1 MAQIRWLVMITLLV
15 ASRGWAKDLSAGF
28 DPRQVPREAIEKL
41 APISVGGFD
50 PQQMFSGLTPVAVP
64 GDWAQAL
71 KPVEV
76 PPDLKQALVP
86 VHAYEAG
93 LAIWWTK
100 LVESA
105 QVNPDEFTQWAAE
118 HNLDRTALVSLL
130 DSMPIEY
137 PMNPAYKRICAAIWE
152 QVGDDIDTYLSFP
165 PQARMVMAVYLGVL
179 GREENVKRLLETLP
193 AIERMGGHVP
203 RSGARKMSRGSS
215 KHCRQLNGWAGMS
228 RTTSWPANY

>member
-100 LVESA
+100 LVRCTPTKPDWPYGGQSWSKAHKSTLMNSA
-105 QVNPDEFTQWAAE
+105 
-118 HNLDRTALVSLL
+118 
-130 DSMPIEY
+130 
-137 PMNPAYKRICAAIWE
+137 
-152 QVGDDIDTYLSFP
+152 
-165 PQARMVMAVYLGVL
+165 
-179 GREENVKRLLETLP
+179 
-193 AIERMGGHVP
+193 
-203 RSGARKMSRGSS
+203 SG
-215 KHCRQLNGWAGMS
+215 QLNITLTGLPW
-228 RTTSWPANY
+228 